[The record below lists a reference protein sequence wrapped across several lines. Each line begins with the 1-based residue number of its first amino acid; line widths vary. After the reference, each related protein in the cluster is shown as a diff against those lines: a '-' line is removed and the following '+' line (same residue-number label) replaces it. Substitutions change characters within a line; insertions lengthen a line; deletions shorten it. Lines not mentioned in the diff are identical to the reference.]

1 MNIVIPLIESKN
13 DNVELRYTL
22 RSLEAYYGQFE
33 LMLIG
38 YCPKWLAGATVVNF
52 LHVFGASRKE
62 PNIANKLLLASEI
75 IADKFLYS
83 LDDNY
88 ILPTYR
94 DIVRYKASIAQTCA
108 ETKSG
113 HYRKSCENTM
123 NALGHDSI
131 DFDLH
136 CPAWIEPE
144 KFLHVYHHHNFNQ
157 DFGLLVKSTYFN
169 HIMPA
174 CNLSADIK
182 IRTPL
187 RSLEHLRNVEFFST
201 HESAINKQMIL
212 FLESLFPEKSRFE
225 G

>member
-22 RSLEAYYGQFE
+22 RSLQAYYGHFE
-33 LMLIG
+33 LFLIG
-38 YCPKWLAGATVVNF
+38 HHPGWLKGANVIPF
-52 LHVFGASRKE
+52 KDEHGASRKE
-62 PNIANKLLLASEI
+62 CNIASKLLLASNTI
-75 IADKFLYS
+75 SGLFLYS
-83 LDDNY
+83 CDDNY
-88 ILPTYR
+88 LLPTYR
-94 DIVRYKASIAQTCA
+94 DIVRYKGTIAETCA

-136 CPAWIEPE
+136 CPAWIDSV
-144 KFLHVYHHHNFNQ
+144 KFIDVYQAHNFQQ

-169 HIMPA
+169 HIMPP
-174 CNLSADIK
+174 CTLSSDIK

-187 RSLEHLRNVEFFST
+187 RSLEHLRNVEFLST

-212 FLESLFPEKSRFE
+212 FLESLFPDKSIFE
-225 G
+225 E